1 MTGTYRIPNV
11 QRPGRV
17 GGGWEASGKML
28 RLLCLTNVMSVREVS
43 PATEA
48 LLNTKKSTLVRNPI
62 SATHVEKALPELH
75 TLSNI
80 GEATSGKK
88 FHHSDHV
95 VHGRVG
101 AHSSLNQ
108 SLCQPFLI
116 TDTGLGLTDH
126 FPSSCGRKCRVW
138 LRWIL
143 LYILEGG

>member
-1 MTGTYRIPNV
+1 MIGTCRIPNV

-17 GGGWEASGKML
+17 GGGWEASGKM
-28 RLLCLTNVMSVREVS
+28 RLLCLINVMSVREVS
-43 PATEA
+43 LATEA

-75 TLSNI
+75 TLSSI
-80 GEATSGKK
+80 GEATSEKK

-101 AHSSLNQ
+101 ARSSLNRI
-108 SLCQPFLI
+108 LRQPFLI
-116 TDTGLGLTDH
+116 TDPGLRLTDH
-126 FPSSCGRKCRVW
+126 FPSSCGRRCRVW